1 MAKDTAVFLVDDDE
15 AVRSALSRLLKS
27 VGYEVRT
34 YPSADALLA
43 EPSIPVMMPIV
54 IVTDLKMPGIDGL
67 ALSERLAAADVPFG
81 VVFLSG
87 YGDIPTTVRAIKDG
101 AVDFLEKPVREEQ
114 LFEAVERA
122 AERSR
127 ERLRAVADL
136 SELRTRYA
144 RLTPRERQVC
154 ALVVS
159 GMINKEV
166 AWELGTSEKT
176 IKVHRARV
184 VEKFEARSLPD
195 LVRMTA
201 RLGIGATPA
210 PIARVEPQTARHPG
224 AQGRAP
230 SSSLRTKARAGA

>member
-1 MAKDTAVFLVDDDE
+1 MVKDTAVFLVDDDE

-43 EPSIPVMMPIV
+43 EPSVPVMTPIV

-67 ALSERLAAADVPFG
+67 ALSERLVAADVPFG

-127 ERLRAVADL
+127 ERLRAIADL

-159 GMINKEV
+159 GLINKEV
-166 AWELGTSEKT
+166 A
-176 IKVHRARV
+176 
-184 VEKFEARSLPD
+184 
-195 LVRMTA
+195 
-201 RLGIGATPA
+201 
-210 PIARVEPQTARHPG
+210 
-224 AQGRAP
+224 
-230 SSSLRTKARAGA
+230 